1 MDGTTR
7 KPLDAYTERDNAQ
20 NSDQNNPIGAA
31 LVVGGG
37 IAGMQASLD
46 LANTGYKVFM
56 VEQNSAIGGHMAR
69 LDKTFPSNDCAMCT
83 ISPRLV
89 DSGQHLD
96 VDILTSSEVVALEG
110 DAGNFTVTLH
120 TKARY
125 IDTEKC
131 TACGDCANVCPVSVD
146 NDFEGSLSQ
155 RRAAYKLY
163 PQGAPD
169 AFAIDKRGVAPCRD
183 ACPTGQRAQ
192 GYIALIAEGRFEDAY
207 RSIKKDNPFPAIC
220 GRICNARC
228 ETACSRGMVDEPVA
242 IRALKRFVTDT
253 MMAEPRTAPQ
263 PVARKYDQRI
273 AIIGAGPCGL
283 TAAQDLCLE
292 GYEVTVFEA
301 QPVAGGMLR
310 VGVPEFRLPAEIIE
324 REVADIVDLGVDLRL
339 STPVENLDDLFDEGF
354 AAVLISVGAHEGN
367 RLPIPGNNL
376 DGAIINT
383 PFLRDVRLA
392 ESGKSASDRRA
403 EIDGKRVVVI
413 GGGDVAMDVAR
424 TARRLGAAE
433 VAVAMRESEISIPA
447 SAAEAE
453 GARKEG
459 IALHHDLDFLRVVDD
474 GNGRVA
480 GLECRRVHR
489 FDIDDTGH
497 WVPDVIAGSQHV
509 IAADVIVFSAGQ
521 KVGLAFLPESS
532 GVTLNANGSVRV
544 DENSLATERPGVF
557 AAGDAIKGTAFV
569 IDAIAE
575 GHRAAAAIGRSLR
588 GEPAAAE
595 ASPQQPVAT
604 FTQAEIDA
612 RILDGGI
619 KPTPRVLETHLPVET
634 RIGNF
639 NEVETGYTEEQ
650 ARAEA
655 ARCLACGICSE
666 CGACVDACGF
676 DAINLEMTDRTYD
689 ISVGAVVLAPGYKAY
704 QAEYAEEF
712 GLGRFANVL
721 TSLQYER
728 LLSAAG
734 PTGGKVL
741 RRSDDQRPRRIA
753 FLQCV
758 GSRDTSHDYC
768 SAVCCMYATKQAT
781 MTMGHWPDTEIEIF
795 VMDVRS
801 FGKGYEAYYQTA
813 REKHGV
819 GYTRCRVSSIKEDP
833 GSGNLILKVMDRGAG
848 VGVSE
853 GLGLREEVFDMVVLS
868 VGMEIADST
877 RELARRLNIEIDAYG
892 FCKTAQYDPLQTSR
906 PGIYAAGPF
915 LEPKDIPESLLDA
928 SGAAAQAGALLRSQ
942 RGSLTRE
949 AVFPDERD
957 VAEENPKVAVFVC
970 SCGSNIGGYL
980 DVPGVADYA
989 RDLPGVIHAEN
1000 NLFACSQD
1008 SVAHITKKVAELG
1021 ANRVV
1026 IASCTPLTHEPVF
1039 RKSIRGAGLN
1049 PYLLDI
1055 ANIRNQCSW
1064 VHSHDWD
1071 AATGKARDLV
1081 RMSVARVVNQQPLT
1095 TGTLPVQ
1102 RGALVIGGGVAGMT
1116 AALSLADQG
1125 FPVDIVERTDRLGG
1139 ALHHVHYGLEDFNA
1153 GADLPPVGEAGF
1165 IGPQAFLADLVGRIE
1180 KNPAITVH
1188 FGAELTASQGFMGN
1202 FTSTLSFA
1210 GSDQRLE
1217 ISHGATV
1224 VCVGGV
1230 EYRGDEY
1237 GYGTDARIVT
1247 QQQFESVLAE
1257 HENGGGDLA
1266 LPRHIVMIL
1275 CVGPADRYCGRI
1287 CCTTGLKNALTLQ
1300 RLNPG
1305 ARITVIFKDIRTYG
1319 FKERLYTQAREQ
1331 GVMFLRYD
1339 DDRPPEVTIDDDGA
1353 LRVLAWEEV
1362 LGEEMIFA
1370 PDMVVLSTPIVPS
1383 EGSEELAHR
1392 LKVTVDMNGFFM
1404 EAHVKLRP
1412 VDFLSDGVFMAGLAH
1427 YPKLLQE
1434 SIVQAKAAAAR
1445 AATILSRDSITS
1457 GGPVAEVETSLCVG
1471 CLTCVRSCVYGAP
1484 RIVQDAAG
1492 VGGIFGAAQ
1501 IESALCQG
1509 CGLCAAACPAGAIQ
1523 LHHYTVDQ
1531 VKAKVN
1537 ALFERQ
1543 AAP

>member
-1 MDGTTR
+1 MPRNDHLEGG
-7 KPLDAYTERDNAQ
+7 
-20 NSDQNNPIGAA
+20 NSVGAA

-56 VEQNSAIGGHMAR
+56 VEKNSAIGGHMAR

-96 VDILTSSEVVALEG
+96 VEILTNSEVVSIEG

-120 TKARY
+120 TKARF
-125 IDTEKC
+125 IDIDKC
-131 TACGDCANVCPVSVD
+131 TACGDCASVCPVPAD
-146 NDFEGSLSQ
+146 NIFEGGLNK
-155 RRAAYKLY
+155 RRAAYILY
-163 PQGAPD
+163 PQAAPD

-183 ACPTGQRAQ
+183 ACPAGQRAQ
-192 GYIALIAEGRFEDAY
+192 GYIALIAEGRFKDAY

-228 ETACSRGMVDEPVA
+228 EAACTRGMVDEPVA

-253 MMAEPRTAPQ
+253 IMSEPRTAPR
-263 PVARKYDQRI
+263 PVVRKYDQRV
-273 AIIGAGPCGL
+273 AIIGAGPCGM

-292 GYEVTVFEA
+292 GYGVTVFEA

-310 VGVPEFRLPAEIIE
+310 VGVPEFRLPAHIIE
-324 REVADIVDLGVDLRL
+324 REIADIVDLGVELRL
-339 STPVENLDDLFDEGF
+339 SSRVENLDDLFGQGF
-354 AAVLISVGAHEGN
+354 EAVLISVGAHEGN
-367 RLPIPGNNL
+367 RLPIPGNDL
-376 DGAIINT
+376 DGVIINT

-392 ESGKSASDRRA
+392 QCGNSSSDRRA
-403 EIDGKRVVVI
+403 DIEGKRVVVI
-413 GGGDVAMDVAR
+413 GGGDVTMDVAR
-424 TARRLGAAE
+424 TALRLGATG
-433 VAVAMRESEISIPA
+433 VTVAMRESEAGMPA
-447 SAAEAE
+447 SPAEAE
-453 GARKEG
+453 GARLEG
-459 IALHHDLDFLRVVDD
+459 IAFHHDLDFLGVIGD
-474 GNGRVA
+474 GDGRVA
-480 GLECRRVHR
+480 GLQCQRVTH
-489 FDIDDTGH
+489 FDIDENGH
-497 WVPDVIAGSQHV
+497 WTPDVIAGSRHV
-509 IAADVIVFSAGQ
+509 IPADVVIFSAGQ

-532 GVTLNANGSVRV
+532 GVTLNANGTVQV
-544 DENSLATERPGVF
+544 DENSLATRRPGVF

-569 IDAIAE
+569 IEAVAE
-575 GHRAAAAIGRSLR
+575 GHRVAAAIGRHLR
-588 GEPAAAE
+588 GQPVDAE
-595 ASPQQPVAT
+595 APPEQPVAT
-604 FTQAEIDA
+604 FTQAE
-612 RILDGGI
+612 LDIRVVDGDI
-619 KPTPRVLETHLPVET
+619 KPAPRISETHLAAET

-639 NEVETGYTEEQ
+639 QEIETGYTGEQ

-655 ARCLACGICSE
+655 ARCLSCGICSE

-676 DAINLEMTDRTYD
+676 DAIDLNMTGRTYD
-689 ISVGAVVLAPGYKAY
+689 ISVGAAVLAPGYKAY
-704 QAEYAEEF
+704 EAEYAEEY
-712 GLGRFANVL
+712 GLGRFPNVL

-734 PTGGKVL
+734 PTSGKVL
-741 RRSDDQRPRRIA
+741 RPSDGQRPRRIA

-758 GSRDTSHDYC
+758 GSRDPSHDYC

-781 MTMGHWPDTEIEIF
+781 MTMGHWPDTGIEIF
-795 VMDVRS
+795 IMDVRS
-801 FGKGYEAYYQTA
+801 FGKGYEAYYKTA

-819 GYTRCRVSSIKEDP
+819 GYTRCRVSSVKEDP
-833 GSGNLILKVMDRGAG
+833 NSRGLILKVMDRGAG
-848 VGVSE
+848 IGASDGSAV
-853 GLGLREEVFDMVVLS
+853 REEVFDMVVLS

-877 RELARRLNIEIDAYG
+877 RELARRLEIEIDKYG
-892 FCKTAQYDPLQTSR
+892 FCKTTQYDPLQTSR
-906 PGIYAAGPF
+906 PGIYGAGPF

-928 SGAAAQAGALLRSQ
+928 SGAAAQVGALLRSR

-957 VAEENPKVAVFVC
+957 ITGENPKVAVFVC
-970 SCGSNIGGYL
+970 HCGSNIGGYL
-980 DVPGVADYA
+980 DVPGVAGYA
-989 RDLPGVIHAEN
+989 KDLPGVIHAED

-1071 AATGKARDLV
+1071 AATSKARDLV
-1081 RMSVARVVNQQPLT
+1081 RMSVARVVNQLPLA
-1095 TGTLPVQ
+1095 TGSMPVQ

-1116 AALSLADQG
+1116 VALTLADQG
-1125 FPVDIVERTDRLGG
+1125 FPVDVVERSDRLGG
-1139 ALHHVHYGLEDFNA
+1139 ALRHVHYGLEEFEA
-1153 GADLPPVGEAGF
+1153 GADLPPAGEDNF
-1165 IGPQAFLADLVGRIE
+1165 VDPQAYLAGLVERVGN
-1180 KNPAITVH
+1180 NPAITVH
-1188 FGAELTASQGFMGN
+1188 FGAELAASQGFMGN
-1202 FTSTLSFA
+1202 FTSVLTFA
-1210 GSDQRLE
+1210 GRKDRLE
-1217 ISHGATV
+1217 INHGATV

-1237 GYGTDARIVT
+1237 GYGTDDRIVT
-1247 QQQFESVLAE
+1247 QQQFECLLAE
-1257 HENGGGDLA
+1257 HENGGGGQP
-1266 LPRHIVMIL
+1266 LPNHIVVIL

-1287 CCTTGLKNALTLQ
+1287 CCTTGMKNALTLQ
-1300 RLNPG
+1300 RLNPD
-1305 ARITVIFKDIRTYG
+1305 ARVTVLYKDIRTYG

-1339 DDRPPEVTIDDDGA
+1339 DGRPPEVTVENGGA
-1353 LRVLAWEEV
+1353 LRVRAWEEV

-1370 PDMVVLSTPIVPS
+1370 PEMVVLSTPIVPA
-1383 EGSEELAHR
+1383 EGAQELANR
-1392 LKVTVDMNGFFM
+1392 LKVPVDMNGFFM

-1412 VDFLSDGVFMAGLAH
+1412 VDFLSDGIFMAGLAH

-1445 AATILSRDSITS
+1445 AATILSRDSITT
-1457 GGPVAEVETSLCVG
+1457 GGPVAEVDASLCVA
-1471 CLTCVRSCVYGAP
+1471 CLTCVRSCVYGAA
-1484 RIVQDAAG
+1484 RISPDAAG
-1492 VGGIFGAAQ
+1492 IGGILGAAQ

-1523 LHHYTVDQ
+1523 LRHYTVNQ
-1531 VKAKVN
+1531 VKAKVD
-1537 ALFERQ
+1537 ALFEGE
-1543 AAP
+1543 AAQ

>member
-1 MDGTTR
+1 MG
-7 KPLDAYTERDNAQ
+7 
-20 NSDQNNPIGAA
+20 SA

-56 VEQNSAIGGHMAR
+56 VEKNSAIGGHMAR

-89 DSGQHLD
+89 DSAEHLD
-96 VDILTSSEVVALEG
+96 VDILTDSEVVSIEG

-120 TKARY
+120 TKARF
-125 IDTEKC
+125 IDTDKC
-131 TACGDCANVCPVSVD
+131 TACGDCAKVCPVPTD
-146 NDFEGSLSQ
+146 NVFEGSLSE

-163 PQGAPD
+163 PQGTPD

-207 RSIKKDNPFPAIC
+207 HSIKKDNPFPAIC

-228 ETACSRGMVDEPVA
+228 ETACTRGMVDEPVA

-253 MMAEPRTAPQ
+253 IMAEPRTAPE
-263 PVARKYDQRI
+263 PVARKYDHRV
-273 AIIGAGPCGL
+273 AIIGAGPCGM
-283 TAAQDLCLE
+283 TAAQDLCLD
-292 GYEVTVFEA
+292 GYDVTVFEA

-310 VGVPEFRLPAEIIE
+310 VGVPEFRLPTDIIE
-324 REVADIVDLGVDLRL
+324 REIADIVDLGVELRL
-339 STPVENLDDLFDEGF
+339 SSRVENLDDLFDEGF
-354 AAVLISVGAHEGN
+354 KAVLISVGAHEGM
-367 RLPIPGNNL
+367 RLSIPGSDL
-376 DGAIINT
+376 GDVMINT
-383 PFLRDVRLA
+383 TFLRDVRLA
-392 ESGKSASDRRA
+392 ELGDESCDQRPRIEGR
-403 EIDGKRVVVI
+403 RVVVV

-424 TARRLGAAE
+424 TAVRLGASD
-433 VAVAMRESEISIPA
+433 VQMAVRGSGGGMPA
-447 SAAEAE
+447 SVTEADAARAE
-453 GARKEG
+453 GIHMHVG
-459 IALHHDLDFLRVVDD
+459 LNFLRVVDD
-474 GNGRVA
+474 GAGGVT
-480 GLECRRVHR
+480 GLECQRVAR
-489 FDIDDTGH
+489 FEQGENGRKVAH
-497 WVPDVIAGSQHV
+497 VEPNSEHV
-509 IAADVIVFSAGQ
+509 IPADVVIFSIGQ

-532 GVTLNANGSVRV
+532 GVALNANGTVEV
-544 DENSLATERPGVF
+544 DENSLATGRPGVF

-569 IDAIAE
+569 IEAVAE
-575 GHRAAAAIGRSLR
+575 GHRAAVAMGRYLR
-588 GEPAAAE
+588 GEPAIVPAVPE
-595 ASPQQPVAT
+595 QPVAT
-604 FTQAEIDA
+604 FTQAELDA
-612 RILDGGI
+612 RVLDGDI
-619 KPTPRVLETHLPVET
+619 KLASQFAEPHLPAET

-639 NEVETGYTEEQ
+639 QEVETSLTEEQ

-655 ARCLACGICSE
+655 ARCLSCGICSE
-666 CGACVDACGF
+666 CDACVDACGF
-676 DAINLEMTDRTYD
+676 DAIDLNMTDRTFD
-689 ISVGAVVLAPGYKAY
+689 VSVGAVVLAPGYKAY
-704 QAEYAEEF
+704 EAEYAEEF
-712 GLGRFANVL
+712 GLGRFPNVL

-741 RRSDDQRPRRIA
+741 RPSDDQRPRRIA
-753 FLQCV
+753 FLQCI
-758 GSRDTSHDYC
+758 GSRDTTHDYC

-781 MTMGHWPDTEIEIF
+781 MTMGHWPDTEIEVF

-801 FGKGYEAYYQTA
+801 FGKGYEAYYETA
-813 REKHGV
+813 REKHGIR
-819 GYTRCRVSSIKEDP
+819 YTRCRVSSIKEDP
-833 GSGNLILKVMDRGAG
+833 DSRGLILKVMDRGDG
-848 VGVSE
+848 VGASD
-853 GLGLREEVFDMVVLS
+853 GLGVHEESFDMVVLS

-877 RELARRLNIEIDAYG
+877 RELAQRLDVEIDEYG
-892 FCKTAQYDPLQTSR
+892 FCKTIQYDPLQTSR
-906 PGIYAAGPF
+906 PGIYGAGPF
-915 LEPKDIPESLLDA
+915 LEPKDISESLLDA

-989 RDLPGVIHAEN
+989 KDLPNVIHAED

-1008 SVAHITKKVAELG
+1008 SVARITKKVEELG

-1026 IASCTPLTHEPVF
+1026 IASCTPLTHEQVF

-1071 AATGKARDLV
+1071 AATGKAKDLV
-1081 RMSVARVVNQQPLT
+1081 RMSVARAVNQQPLA
-1095 TGTLPVQ
+1095 TGVMPVQ

-1116 AALSLADQG
+1116 VALTLADQG
-1125 FPVDIVERTDRLGG
+1125 FPVDIVERSDRLGG
-1139 ALHHVHYGLEDFNA
+1139 ALQHVHYGLEEFNA
-1153 GADLPPVGEAGF
+1153 GADLPPSGEDSF
-1165 IGPQAFLADLVGRIE
+1165 VDPQTYLSGLIE
-1180 KNPAITVH
+1180 QIKNNPAITVH
-1188 FGAELTASQGFMGN
+1188 FDAELAATQGFMGN

-1210 GSDQRLE
+1210 GNDERLQV
-1217 ISHGATV
+1217 SHGATV

-1237 GYGTDARIVT
+1237 GYGSDDRIVT
-1247 QQQFESVLAE
+1247 QQQFEGVLAE
-1257 HENGGGDLA
+1257 YENSGGDLT

-1287 CCTTGLKNALTLQ
+1287 CCTTGMKNALTLQ
-1300 RLNPG
+1300 RLNPD

-1339 DDRPPEVTIDDDGA
+1339 DDRPPEVTINDDGS
-1353 LRVLAWEEV
+1353 LRVQAWEEV
-1362 LGEEMIFA
+1362 LGEEMTLA
-1370 PDMVVLSTPIVPS
+1370 PDMVVLSTPTVPA
-1383 EGSEELAHR
+1383 EGSEELARR
-1392 LKVTVDMNGFFM
+1392 LKVPVDANGFFL

-1412 VDFLSDGVFMAGLAH
+1412 VDFLSDGIFMAGLAH

-1434 SIVQAKAAAAR
+1434 SIIQAKAAAAR
-1445 AATILSRDSITS
+1445 AATILSRENITT
-1457 GGPVAEVETSLCVG
+1457 GGPVAEVELDLCVG

-1484 RIVQDAAG
+1484 RISPNSIG
-1492 VGGIFGAAQ
+1492 VGGILGAAQ

-1543 AAP
+1543 PEP